1 VAIQKRVKQYR
12 DPIIT
17 KLIEL
22 FEAHGPEEL
31 KGKYYYGQLY
41 ALPQNQGVLPAVF
54 ISQVRDQGSSEGTGR
69 DRSAK
74 SYQITVSVE
83 MKKEWN
89 RSVQAVET
97 HMDLQRY
104 LAGMDE
110 NYDWLPDSFMYQL
123 RANETLDGEKK
134 LYIDL
139 GSITDAQILPGIEAR
154 GVGIYTY
161 EGVIQFQVR
170 HNQLRPSLA

>member
-1 VAIQKRVKQYR
+1 MADRIKPYR

-17 KLIEL
+17 KLIEV
-22 FEAHGPEEL
+22 FEANGPAEL

-41 ALPQNQGVLPAVF
+41 ALPQNQNVLPAVF
-54 ISQVRDQGSSEGTGR
+54 ISQTRDQGSAEGTGR

-83 MKKEWN
+83 MKKDWN

-97 HMDLQRY
+97 HMLLQRY
-104 LAGMDE
+104 LSGMDE
-110 NYDWLPDSFMYQL
+110 NFDWLEDSFMFQL
-123 RANETLDGEKK
+123 RANETLDGAHK

-139 GSITDAQILPGIEAR
+139 GSITDVQIMPGIEAR

-161 EGVIQFQVR
+161 EGVVQFQVR
-170 HNQLRPSLA
+170 HNQLRPQIA